1 MTEKRL
7 RLIQHGT
14 KLIYKGAGLHFS
26 CTFNGIIG
34 HLVLIKVT
42 ENIGKPNR
50 TLPIGYEASVGNYDN
65 LHLAITEMPNEFIA
79 KNGQIIRTKITH
91 VF

>member
-1 MTEKRL
+1 M
-7 RLIQHGT
+7 
-14 KLIYKGAGLHFS
+14 IYKRAGLHFS

-34 HLVLIKVT
+34 RSVLIKVT

-65 LHLAITEMPNEFIA
+65 LHLAITEIPNEFIA
-79 KNGQIIRTKITH
+79 KNGQTIRTKITH
-91 VF
+91 AF